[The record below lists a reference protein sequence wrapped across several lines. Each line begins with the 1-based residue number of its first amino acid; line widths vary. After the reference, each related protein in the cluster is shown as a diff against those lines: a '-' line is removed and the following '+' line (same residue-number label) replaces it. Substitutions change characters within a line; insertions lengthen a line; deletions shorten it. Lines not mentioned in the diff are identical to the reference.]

1 MFIAVTL
8 LFSRIEFASCM
19 RRVSSLVNGTDK
31 KQTQARQSQARWQCL
46 FRFIFQPYP
55 TICLIR
61 LIREYETQLP
71 RTIVPRYSN
80 VHLRMRLACSRAGTP
95 ACRHHRLLTP
105 RSLRRNPHL
114 RRLPHRY
121 RLPLPL
127 PQITDEKVLYVYC
140 CFAVPS

>member
-1 MFIAVTL
+1 MGSPTQLVKDVVGRGG
-8 LFSRIEFASCM
+8 SASLRLRLCCNPLGEPLPT
-19 RRVSSLVNGTDK
+19 RLCLCTGVRQVNRLT
-31 KQTQARQSQARWQCL
+31 S
-46 FRFIFQPYP
+46 P
-55 TICLIR
+55 TIR
-61 LIREYETQLP
+61 LISLIREHETQLP

-95 ACRHHRLLTP
+95 ARRYHRLLAP

-127 PQITDEKVLYVYC
+127 PQITNEVFFRFL
-140 CFAVPS
+140 F